1 MEGLEFSVAKTQFMT
16 LNNPRSDDQ
25 PISINGQV
33 ITKCEEYKYLGN
45 ILHSSGDLEH
55 NIQQS
60 IAAAWLK
67 LREITGVTCDK
78 KMGVKLKGLFYK
90 AIIMA
95 VLMYGSETW
104 APTQRHVHA
113 IHVVEMKMLR

>member
-1 MEGLEFSVAKTQFMT
+1 MEDLEFSVAKTQFMT

-55 NIQQS
+55 NIHQS

-67 LREITGVTCDK
+67 LREIMGVTCDK
-78 KMGVKLKGLFYK
+78 KMVYNLLNDCRPIPLEARIWKSSNPDLHRYFYK
-90 AIIMA
+90 QWES
-95 VLMYGSETW
+95 SEK
-104 APTQRHVHA
+104 QS
-113 IHVVEMKMLR
+113 L